1 MQAVIIDIDP
11 FDLPEWLG
19 THDVVWR
26 ADAGLRTGHLV
37 RGRLTAGDDPTEAL
51 GLDCDLLAVDE
62 AYPAPVVDDATR
74 LRVHQS
80 WRHGQVVIGN
90 LDDGLDSG
98 LGNDALLRSR
108 GIDRVG
114 TAGDQRDSEAEGG
127 DGEQRERGTTHGVA
141 CLGSGET
148 LRVIR
153 SAGPLC
159 VPGRRYDV
167 SPSH

>member
-19 THDVVWR
+19 TRDVVWR

-98 LGNDALLRSR
+98 LGNDREPAAGARMVLAAPGTRFDPDLVLDALGRLARAVGAHAERYAALLR
-108 GIDRVG
+108 I
-114 TAGDQRDSEAEGG
+114 GG
-127 DGEQRERGTTHGVA
+127 
-141 CLGSGET
+141 
-148 LRVIR
+148 
-153 SAGPLC
+153 
-159 VPGRRYDV
+159 
-167 SPSH
+167 